1 VDVACVSGRCSR
13 SAPVGTHPSRLSLMN
28 AHLSPF
34 ISSSTVS
41 PTPIAG
47 AVLTPGS
54 GGGGGAPGSPPSS
67 VMFVGVSAAAVESVG
82 AWDVPGSNPA
92 VDVTARERASTTPR
106 LKPASSRLGSPAVA
120 AAELSSY
127 HFWRRRS

>member
-1 VDVACVSGRCSR
+1 MVDVACVSGRCSSHIGR
-13 SAPVGTHPSRLSLMN
+13 GTHPSRLSLMN

-41 PTPIAG
+41 PTSIAG

-67 VMFVGVSAAAVESVG
+67 VMFVGVSAPLVESVG

-92 VDVTARERASTTPR
+92 ADVTRGGVARSARSRHCRRRVEDKTFSLGRSRPV
-106 LKPASSRLGSPAVA
+106 SSRS
-120 AAELSSY
+120 
-127 HFWRRRS
+127 